1 MDICIRR
8 GLVVLFLNTPKK
20 KKNTSEQKTTKR
32 CTAIQDKKKI
42 EWHVNVYAWVYTN
55 GLFSLTDLTYITVKK
70 KEYSYILYTK
80 EKKK

>member
-1 MDICIRR
+1 LETANQRRRKKAQFEEGKRSNTMDICICR

-42 EWHVNVYAWVYTN
+42 E
-55 GLFSLTDLTYITVKK
+55 
-70 KEYSYILYTK
+70 
-80 EKKK
+80 

>member
-42 EWHVNVYAWVYTN
+42 E
-55 GLFSLTDLTYITVKK
+55 
-70 KEYSYILYTK
+70 
-80 EKKK
+80 